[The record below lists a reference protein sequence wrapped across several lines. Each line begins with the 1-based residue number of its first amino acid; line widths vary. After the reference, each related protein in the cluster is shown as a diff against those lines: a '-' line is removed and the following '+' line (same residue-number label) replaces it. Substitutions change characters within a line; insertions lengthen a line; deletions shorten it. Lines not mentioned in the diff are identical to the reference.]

1 MAGIVGTIT
10 NLSDF
15 LSKTQVCLSVKPND
29 PQQQIICLEADRK
42 YSIPAFQREVRWDDN
57 NLKMLLY
64 DLSRSSKFLG
74 NIILTIKS
82 DHTCEIIDGQQ
93 RTTVLMLIVS
103 CIKKKFG
110 TKISTPDLCPLR
122 NEGFTGFQTLLEK
135 AFDQEAITSDDWN
148 AILKSDDYHQ
158 LPRIQKL
165 WNTISSSEL
174 LADRHKAQGLLD
186 NLCKSEFNIIA
197 SYSND
202 VNTSIQYFLD
212 VNLKG
217 IRLDT
222 EDIFK
227 GYLFSQDSR
236 ELTRSLWQKNKRD
249 VLRLNGVT
257 QSSEEK
263 RYPLM
268 KLYEHF
274 FYCDLYLPR
283 EGDCEYSTLKFGE
296 NFCLTSGFE
305 SGSTKYYE
313 GSHLIEA
320 IRDRDYLQN
329 VLSRLNKCVEIMTD
343 IIESEGPST
352 PFKDKF
358 ICAKKV
364 DSIDIQNCHSMLKKI
379 LMEKEVIPKIL
390 ALKYNLIDELYTPC
404 LKWAERFDRGVG
416 YFTTGW
422 LTYNVAGLSDF
433 ASRGGKMRL
442 ITSPILSTEDTDAI
456 IGAENQDGS
465 AFLRLEAALLENVE
479 ILKQEMEADIIN
491 AFSWMLYD
499 GIIDM
504 RFAIPCEKL
513 EEGDFHDKF
522 GIFYKGN
529 DALSFSGSINDSK
542 HGFQNYESIKVFK
555 TWAGTQEY
563 VDADT
568 ARFEK
573 IWNRK
578 DRNLKIFTIPQAVKN
593 KIFELRSPD
602 RPYSL
607 PAGSSKW
614 VHQDIAVKTFLEKE
628 HGILAMATGTGK
640 TVTAMKIINKLFDSG
655 EIRRVVITM
664 YGNDLLD
671 QWAIQIR
678 ENYKNKQINYHYASQ
693 KMMKD
698 FVMHP
703 DDSILILSRDA
714 RNLSKLLDLFD
725 RLPGDYRN
733 DTLFV
738 FDEVHGAASNTFAS
752 RLGEYVLR

>member
-1 MAGIVGTIT
+1 MDYPKV
-10 NLSDF
+10 
-15 LSKTQVCLSVKPND
+15 KVCLD
-29 PQQQIICLEADRK
+29 
-42 YSIPAFQREVRWDDN
+42 
-57 NLKMLLY
+57 
-64 DLSRSSKFLG
+64 
-74 NIILTIKS
+74 
-82 DHTCEIIDGQQ
+82 
-93 RTTVLMLIVS
+93 
-103 CIKKKFG
+103 
-110 TKISTPDLCPLR
+110 
-122 NEGFTGFQTLLEK
+122 
-135 AFDQEAITSDDWN
+135 TS
-148 AILKSDDYHQ
+148 
-158 LPRIQKL
+158 
-165 WNTISSSEL
+165 
-174 LADRHKAQGLLD
+174 
-186 NLCKSEFNIIA
+186 
-197 SYSND
+197 
-202 VNTSIQYFLD
+202 
-212 VNLKG
+212 
-217 IRLDT
+217 
-222 EDIFK
+222 ED
-227 GYLFSQDSR
+227 
-236 ELTRSLWQKNKRD
+236 
-249 VLRLNGVT
+249 
-257 QSSEEK
+257 
-263 RYPLM
+263 
-268 KLYEHF
+268 
-274 FYCDLYLPR
+274 
-283 EGDCEYSTLKFGE
+283 
-296 NFCLTSGFE
+296 
-305 SGSTKYYE
+305 
-313 GSHLIEA
+313 
-320 IRDRDYLQN
+320 
-329 VLSRLNKCVEIMTD
+329 
-343 IIESEGPST
+343 
-352 PFKDKF
+352 
-358 ICAKKV
+358 
-364 DSIDIQNCHSMLKKI
+364 
-379 LMEKEVIPKIL
+379 
-390 ALKYNLIDELYTPC
+390 NLIDELYTPS

-738 FDEVHGAASNTFAS
+738 FDEVHGAGSNTFVENLSGRLSPYRYRLGLSATPEREYDEAGNDFLLNEIGEVIFEFTLQDAIQKGILCEFNYIPLPYVLSDEEKLKKRKIIAAFNAKKESGEPVDEKDMFTQLALVNKTAVNKLEEFESLISQRPELLQKCIIFVQTMECGAKLQEILVRYSDKYHTYYADDEKINLENFAAGKIDCLLTCKKVSEGIDISSVTNIILFSSDRS
-752 RLGEYVLR
+752 RLVTTQRIGRALRLDKNNPEKKATVVDFVIEDSEENDNNADADRAEWLTDLSQTRRCEHEK

>member
-1 MAGIVGTIT
+1 MDYPKV
-10 NLSDF
+10 
-15 LSKTQVCLSVKPND
+15 KVCLD
-29 PQQQIICLEADRK
+29 
-42 YSIPAFQREVRWDDN
+42 
-57 NLKMLLY
+57 
-64 DLSRSSKFLG
+64 
-74 NIILTIKS
+74 
-82 DHTCEIIDGQQ
+82 
-93 RTTVLMLIVS
+93 
-103 CIKKKFG
+103 
-110 TKISTPDLCPLR
+110 
-122 NEGFTGFQTLLEK
+122 
-135 AFDQEAITSDDWN
+135 TS
-148 AILKSDDYHQ
+148 
-158 LPRIQKL
+158 
-165 WNTISSSEL
+165 
-174 LADRHKAQGLLD
+174 
-186 NLCKSEFNIIA
+186 
-197 SYSND
+197 
-202 VNTSIQYFLD
+202 
-212 VNLKG
+212 
-217 IRLDT
+217 
-222 EDIFK
+222 ED
-227 GYLFSQDSR
+227 
-236 ELTRSLWQKNKRD
+236 
-249 VLRLNGVT
+249 
-257 QSSEEK
+257 
-263 RYPLM
+263 
-268 KLYEHF
+268 
-274 FYCDLYLPR
+274 
-283 EGDCEYSTLKFGE
+283 
-296 NFCLTSGFE
+296 
-305 SGSTKYYE
+305 
-313 GSHLIEA
+313 
-320 IRDRDYLQN
+320 
-329 VLSRLNKCVEIMTD
+329 
-343 IIESEGPST
+343 
-352 PFKDKF
+352 
-358 ICAKKV
+358 
-364 DSIDIQNCHSMLKKI
+364 
-379 LMEKEVIPKIL
+379 
-390 ALKYNLIDELYTPC
+390 NLIDELYTPC

-433 ASRGGKMRL
+433 ASRGGKIRL

-465 AFLRLEAALLENVE
+465 AFLRLEASLLENVE

-578 DRNLKIFTIPQAVKN
+578 DRNLKMFTIPQAVKN
-593 KIFELRSPD
+593 KIFELRTPD

-703 DDSILILSRDA
+703 DDSILILSRDS

-738 FDEVHGAASNTFAS
+738 FDEVHGAGSNTFVENLSGRLSPYRYRLGLSATPEREYDEAGNDFLLNEIGEVIFEFTLQDAIQKGILCEFNYISLPYVLTEEEKLKKRKIIAAFNAKKESGEPVDEKDMFTQLALVNKTAVNKLEEFESLISQRPELLQKCIIFVQTMEYGAKLQEILVRYSDKYHTYYADDEKINLENFAAGKIDCLLTCKKVSEGIDISSVTNIILFSSDRS
-752 RLGEYVLR
+752 RLVTTQRIGRALRLDKNNPEKKATVVDFVIEDSEENDNNADAARAEWLTELSQTRRCEHEK

>member
-1 MAGIVGTIT
+1 MDYPKV
-10 NLSDF
+10 
-15 LSKTQVCLSVKPND
+15 KVCLD
-29 PQQQIICLEADRK
+29 
-42 YSIPAFQREVRWDDN
+42 
-57 NLKMLLY
+57 
-64 DLSRSSKFLG
+64 
-74 NIILTIKS
+74 
-82 DHTCEIIDGQQ
+82 
-93 RTTVLMLIVS
+93 
-103 CIKKKFG
+103 
-110 TKISTPDLCPLR
+110 
-122 NEGFTGFQTLLEK
+122 
-135 AFDQEAITSDDWN
+135 TS
-148 AILKSDDYHQ
+148 
-158 LPRIQKL
+158 
-165 WNTISSSEL
+165 
-174 LADRHKAQGLLD
+174 
-186 NLCKSEFNIIA
+186 
-197 SYSND
+197 
-202 VNTSIQYFLD
+202 
-212 VNLKG
+212 
-217 IRLDT
+217 
-222 EDIFK
+222 ED
-227 GYLFSQDSR
+227 
-236 ELTRSLWQKNKRD
+236 
-249 VLRLNGVT
+249 
-257 QSSEEK
+257 
-263 RYPLM
+263 
-268 KLYEHF
+268 
-274 FYCDLYLPR
+274 
-283 EGDCEYSTLKFGE
+283 
-296 NFCLTSGFE
+296 
-305 SGSTKYYE
+305 
-313 GSHLIEA
+313 
-320 IRDRDYLQN
+320 
-329 VLSRLNKCVEIMTD
+329 
-343 IIESEGPST
+343 
-352 PFKDKF
+352 
-358 ICAKKV
+358 
-364 DSIDIQNCHSMLKKI
+364 
-379 LMEKEVIPKIL
+379 
-390 ALKYNLIDELYTPC
+390 NLIDELYTPC

-491 AFSWMLYD
+491 TFSWMLYD

-568 ARFEK
+568 AHFEK

-578 DRNLKIFTIPQAVKN
+578 DRNLKMFTIPQAVKN

-607 PAGSSKW
+607 PVGSSKW

-738 FDEVHGAASNTFAS
+738 FDEVHGAGSNTFVENLSGRLSPYRYRLGLSATPEREYDEAGNDFLLNEIGEVIFEFTLQDAIQKGILCEFNYIPLPYVFSDEEKLKKRKIIAAFNAKKESGEPVDEKDMFTQLALVNKTAVNKLEEFESLISQRPELLQKCIIFVQTMEYGAKLQEILVRYSDKYHTYYADDEKINLENFAAGKIDCLLTCKKVSEGIDISSVTNIILFSSDRS
-752 RLGEYVLR
+752 RLMTTQRIGRALRLDKNNPEKKATVVDFVIEDSEENDNNADADRAEWLTDLSQTRRCEHEK

>member
-1 MAGIVGTIT
+1 MDYPKV
-10 NLSDF
+10 
-15 LSKTQVCLSVKPND
+15 KVCLD
-29 PQQQIICLEADRK
+29 
-42 YSIPAFQREVRWDDN
+42 
-57 NLKMLLY
+57 
-64 DLSRSSKFLG
+64 
-74 NIILTIKS
+74 
-82 DHTCEIIDGQQ
+82 
-93 RTTVLMLIVS
+93 
-103 CIKKKFG
+103 
-110 TKISTPDLCPLR
+110 
-122 NEGFTGFQTLLEK
+122 
-135 AFDQEAITSDDWN
+135 TS
-148 AILKSDDYHQ
+148 
-158 LPRIQKL
+158 
-165 WNTISSSEL
+165 
-174 LADRHKAQGLLD
+174 
-186 NLCKSEFNIIA
+186 
-197 SYSND
+197 
-202 VNTSIQYFLD
+202 
-212 VNLKG
+212 
-217 IRLDT
+217 
-222 EDIFK
+222 ED
-227 GYLFSQDSR
+227 
-236 ELTRSLWQKNKRD
+236 
-249 VLRLNGVT
+249 
-257 QSSEEK
+257 
-263 RYPLM
+263 
-268 KLYEHF
+268 
-274 FYCDLYLPR
+274 
-283 EGDCEYSTLKFGE
+283 
-296 NFCLTSGFE
+296 
-305 SGSTKYYE
+305 
-313 GSHLIEA
+313 
-320 IRDRDYLQN
+320 
-329 VLSRLNKCVEIMTD
+329 
-343 IIESEGPST
+343 
-352 PFKDKF
+352 
-358 ICAKKV
+358 
-364 DSIDIQNCHSMLKKI
+364 
-379 LMEKEVIPKIL
+379 
-390 ALKYNLIDELYTPC
+390 NLIDELYTPC
-404 LKWAERFDRGVG
+404 LKWAERFDRGAG

-433 ASRGGKMRL
+433 ASRGGKIRL

-578 DRNLKIFTIPQAVKN
+578 DRNLKMFTIPQAVKN

-725 RLPGDYRN
+725 HLPGDYRN

-738 FDEVHGAASNTFAS
+738 FDEVHGAGSNTFVENLSGRLSPYRYRLGLSATPEREYDEAGNDFLLNEIGEVIFEFTLQDAIQKGILCEFNYIPLPYVLSDEEKLKKRKITAAFNAKKESGEPVDEKDMFTQLALVNKTAVNKLEEFENLISQRPELLQKCIIFVQTMEYGAKLQEILVRYSDKYHTYYADDEKINLENFAAGKIDCLLTCKKVSEGIDISSVTNIILFSSDRS
-752 RLGEYVLR
+752 RLVTTQRIGRALRLDKNNPEKKATVVDFVIEDSEENDNNADADRAEWLTDLSQTRRCEHEK

>member
-1 MAGIVGTIT
+1 MDYPKV
-10 NLSDF
+10 
-15 LSKTQVCLSVKPND
+15 KVCLD
-29 PQQQIICLEADRK
+29 
-42 YSIPAFQREVRWDDN
+42 
-57 NLKMLLY
+57 
-64 DLSRSSKFLG
+64 
-74 NIILTIKS
+74 
-82 DHTCEIIDGQQ
+82 
-93 RTTVLMLIVS
+93 
-103 CIKKKFG
+103 
-110 TKISTPDLCPLR
+110 
-122 NEGFTGFQTLLEK
+122 
-135 AFDQEAITSDDWN
+135 TS
-148 AILKSDDYHQ
+148 
-158 LPRIQKL
+158 
-165 WNTISSSEL
+165 
-174 LADRHKAQGLLD
+174 
-186 NLCKSEFNIIA
+186 
-197 SYSND
+197 
-202 VNTSIQYFLD
+202 
-212 VNLKG
+212 
-217 IRLDT
+217 
-222 EDIFK
+222 ED
-227 GYLFSQDSR
+227 
-236 ELTRSLWQKNKRD
+236 
-249 VLRLNGVT
+249 
-257 QSSEEK
+257 
-263 RYPLM
+263 
-268 KLYEHF
+268 
-274 FYCDLYLPR
+274 
-283 EGDCEYSTLKFGE
+283 
-296 NFCLTSGFE
+296 
-305 SGSTKYYE
+305 
-313 GSHLIEA
+313 
-320 IRDRDYLQN
+320 
-329 VLSRLNKCVEIMTD
+329 
-343 IIESEGPST
+343 
-352 PFKDKF
+352 
-358 ICAKKV
+358 
-364 DSIDIQNCHSMLKKI
+364 
-379 LMEKEVIPKIL
+379 
-390 ALKYNLIDELYTPC
+390 NLIDELYMPC

-442 ITSPILSTEDTDAI
+442 ITSPILSTEDMDAI

-491 AFSWMLYD
+491 TFSWMLYD

-578 DRNLKIFTIPQAVKN
+578 DRNLKMFTIPQAVKN

-703 DDSILILSRDA
+703 DDSVLILSRDA
-714 RNLSKLLDLFD
+714 RNLSKLLDLCD

-738 FDEVHGAASNTFAS
+738 FDEVHGAGSNTFVENLSGRLSPYRYRLGLSATPEREYDEAGNDFLLNEIGEVIFEFTLQDAIQKGILCEFNYIPLPYVLSDEEKLKKRKIIAAFNAKKESGEPVDEKDMFTQLALVNKTAVNKLEEFESLISQRPELLQKCIIFVQTMEYGAKLQEILVRYSDKYHTYYADDEKINLENFAAEKIDCLLTCKKVSEGIDISSVTNIILFSSDRS
-752 RLGEYVLR
+752 RLVTTQRIGRALRLDKNNPEKKATVVDFVIEDSEENDNNADADRAEWLTELSQTRRCEHEK

>member
-1 MAGIVGTIT
+1 MDYPKV
-10 NLSDF
+10 
-15 LSKTQVCLSVKPND
+15 KVCLD
-29 PQQQIICLEADRK
+29 
-42 YSIPAFQREVRWDDN
+42 
-57 NLKMLLY
+57 
-64 DLSRSSKFLG
+64 
-74 NIILTIKS
+74 
-82 DHTCEIIDGQQ
+82 
-93 RTTVLMLIVS
+93 
-103 CIKKKFG
+103 
-110 TKISTPDLCPLR
+110 
-122 NEGFTGFQTLLEK
+122 
-135 AFDQEAITSDDWN
+135 TS
-148 AILKSDDYHQ
+148 
-158 LPRIQKL
+158 
-165 WNTISSSEL
+165 
-174 LADRHKAQGLLD
+174 
-186 NLCKSEFNIIA
+186 
-197 SYSND
+197 
-202 VNTSIQYFLD
+202 
-212 VNLKG
+212 
-217 IRLDT
+217 
-222 EDIFK
+222 ED
-227 GYLFSQDSR
+227 
-236 ELTRSLWQKNKRD
+236 
-249 VLRLNGVT
+249 
-257 QSSEEK
+257 
-263 RYPLM
+263 
-268 KLYEHF
+268 
-274 FYCDLYLPR
+274 
-283 EGDCEYSTLKFGE
+283 
-296 NFCLTSGFE
+296 
-305 SGSTKYYE
+305 
-313 GSHLIEA
+313 
-320 IRDRDYLQN
+320 
-329 VLSRLNKCVEIMTD
+329 
-343 IIESEGPST
+343 
-352 PFKDKF
+352 
-358 ICAKKV
+358 
-364 DSIDIQNCHSMLKKI
+364 
-379 LMEKEVIPKIL
+379 
-390 ALKYNLIDELYTPC
+390 NLIDELYTPC

-491 AFSWMLYD
+491 TFSWMLYD

-578 DRNLKIFTIPQAVKN
+578 DRNLKMFTIPQAVKN

-607 PAGSSKW
+607 PAGPSKW

-738 FDEVHGAASNTFAS
+738 FDEVHGAGSNTFVENLSGRLSPYRYRLGLSATPEREYDEAGNDFLLNEIGEVIFEFTLQDAIQKGILCEFNYIPLPYVLSDEEKLKKRKIIAAFNAKKESGEPVDEKDMFTQLALVNKTAVNKLEEFESLISQRPELLQKCIIFVQTMEYGAKLQEILVRYSDKYHTYYADDEKINLENFAAGKIDCLLTCKKVSEGIDISSVTNIILFSSDRS
-752 RLGEYVLR
+752 RLVTTQRIGRALRLDKNNPEKKATVVDFVIEDSEENDNNADADRAEWLTELSQTRRCEHEK

>member
-1 MAGIVGTIT
+1 MDYPKV
-10 NLSDF
+10 
-15 LSKTQVCLSVKPND
+15 KVCLD
-29 PQQQIICLEADRK
+29 
-42 YSIPAFQREVRWDDN
+42 
-57 NLKMLLY
+57 
-64 DLSRSSKFLG
+64 
-74 NIILTIKS
+74 
-82 DHTCEIIDGQQ
+82 
-93 RTTVLMLIVS
+93 
-103 CIKKKFG
+103 
-110 TKISTPDLCPLR
+110 
-122 NEGFTGFQTLLEK
+122 
-135 AFDQEAITSDDWN
+135 TS
-148 AILKSDDYHQ
+148 
-158 LPRIQKL
+158 
-165 WNTISSSEL
+165 
-174 LADRHKAQGLLD
+174 
-186 NLCKSEFNIIA
+186 
-197 SYSND
+197 
-202 VNTSIQYFLD
+202 
-212 VNLKG
+212 
-217 IRLDT
+217 
-222 EDIFK
+222 ED
-227 GYLFSQDSR
+227 
-236 ELTRSLWQKNKRD
+236 
-249 VLRLNGVT
+249 
-257 QSSEEK
+257 
-263 RYPLM
+263 
-268 KLYEHF
+268 
-274 FYCDLYLPR
+274 
-283 EGDCEYSTLKFGE
+283 
-296 NFCLTSGFE
+296 
-305 SGSTKYYE
+305 
-313 GSHLIEA
+313 
-320 IRDRDYLQN
+320 
-329 VLSRLNKCVEIMTD
+329 
-343 IIESEGPST
+343 
-352 PFKDKF
+352 
-358 ICAKKV
+358 
-364 DSIDIQNCHSMLKKI
+364 
-379 LMEKEVIPKIL
+379 
-390 ALKYNLIDELYTPC
+390 NLIDELYTPC

-442 ITSPILSTEDTDAI
+442 TTSPILSTEDTDAI

-491 AFSWMLYD
+491 TFSWMLYD

-578 DRNLKIFTIPQAVKN
+578 DRNLKMFTIPQAVKN

-738 FDEVHGAASNTFAS
+738 FDEVHGAGSNTFVENLSGRLSPYRYRLGLSATPEREYDEAGNDFLLNEIGEVIFEFTLQDAIQKGILCEFNYIPLPYVLSDEEKLKKRKIIAAFNAKKESGEPVDEKDMFTQLALVNKTAVNKLEEFESLISQRPELLQKCIIFVQTMEYGAKLQEILVRYSDKYHTYYADDEKINLENFAAGKIDCLLTCKKVSEGIDISSVTNIILFSSDRS
-752 RLGEYVLR
+752 RLVTTQRIGRALRLDKNNPEKKATVVDFVIEDSEENDNNADADRAEWLTELSQTRRCEHEK

>member
-1 MAGIVGTIT
+1 MDYPKV
-10 NLSDF
+10 
-15 LSKTQVCLSVKPND
+15 KVCLD
-29 PQQQIICLEADRK
+29 
-42 YSIPAFQREVRWDDN
+42 
-57 NLKMLLY
+57 
-64 DLSRSSKFLG
+64 
-74 NIILTIKS
+74 
-82 DHTCEIIDGQQ
+82 
-93 RTTVLMLIVS
+93 
-103 CIKKKFG
+103 
-110 TKISTPDLCPLR
+110 
-122 NEGFTGFQTLLEK
+122 
-135 AFDQEAITSDDWN
+135 TS
-148 AILKSDDYHQ
+148 
-158 LPRIQKL
+158 
-165 WNTISSSEL
+165 
-174 LADRHKAQGLLD
+174 
-186 NLCKSEFNIIA
+186 
-197 SYSND
+197 
-202 VNTSIQYFLD
+202 
-212 VNLKG
+212 
-217 IRLDT
+217 
-222 EDIFK
+222 ED
-227 GYLFSQDSR
+227 
-236 ELTRSLWQKNKRD
+236 
-249 VLRLNGVT
+249 
-257 QSSEEK
+257 
-263 RYPLM
+263 
-268 KLYEHF
+268 
-274 FYCDLYLPR
+274 
-283 EGDCEYSTLKFGE
+283 
-296 NFCLTSGFE
+296 
-305 SGSTKYYE
+305 
-313 GSHLIEA
+313 
-320 IRDRDYLQN
+320 
-329 VLSRLNKCVEIMTD
+329 
-343 IIESEGPST
+343 
-352 PFKDKF
+352 
-358 ICAKKV
+358 
-364 DSIDIQNCHSMLKKI
+364 
-379 LMEKEVIPKIL
+379 
-390 ALKYNLIDELYTPC
+390 NLIDELYTPC

-491 AFSWMLYD
+491 TFSWMLYD

-529 DALSFSGSINDSK
+529 DALSFSGSINNSK

-578 DRNLKIFTIPQAVKN
+578 DRNLKMFTIPQAVKN

-738 FDEVHGAASNTFAS
+738 FDEVHGAGSNTFVENLSGRLSPYRYRLGLSATPEREYDEAGNDFLLNEIGEVIFEFTLQDAIQKGILCEFNYIPLPYVFSDEEKLKKRKIIAAFNAKKESGEPVDEKDMFTQLALVNKTAVNKLEEFESLISQRPELLQKCIIFVQTMEYGAKLQEILVRYSDKYHTYYADDEKINLENFAAGKIDCLLTCKKVSEGIDISSVTNIILFSSDRS
-752 RLGEYVLR
+752 RLVTTQRIGRALRLDKNNPEKKATVVDFVIEDSEENDNNADADRAEWLTELSQTRRCEHEK

>member
-1 MAGIVGTIT
+1 MDYPKV
-10 NLSDF
+10 
-15 LSKTQVCLSVKPND
+15 KVCLD
-29 PQQQIICLEADRK
+29 
-42 YSIPAFQREVRWDDN
+42 
-57 NLKMLLY
+57 
-64 DLSRSSKFLG
+64 
-74 NIILTIKS
+74 
-82 DHTCEIIDGQQ
+82 
-93 RTTVLMLIVS
+93 
-103 CIKKKFG
+103 
-110 TKISTPDLCPLR
+110 
-122 NEGFTGFQTLLEK
+122 
-135 AFDQEAITSDDWN
+135 TS
-148 AILKSDDYHQ
+148 
-158 LPRIQKL
+158 
-165 WNTISSSEL
+165 
-174 LADRHKAQGLLD
+174 
-186 NLCKSEFNIIA
+186 
-197 SYSND
+197 
-202 VNTSIQYFLD
+202 
-212 VNLKG
+212 
-217 IRLDT
+217 
-222 EDIFK
+222 ED
-227 GYLFSQDSR
+227 
-236 ELTRSLWQKNKRD
+236 
-249 VLRLNGVT
+249 
-257 QSSEEK
+257 
-263 RYPLM
+263 
-268 KLYEHF
+268 
-274 FYCDLYLPR
+274 
-283 EGDCEYSTLKFGE
+283 
-296 NFCLTSGFE
+296 
-305 SGSTKYYE
+305 
-313 GSHLIEA
+313 
-320 IRDRDYLQN
+320 
-329 VLSRLNKCVEIMTD
+329 
-343 IIESEGPST
+343 
-352 PFKDKF
+352 
-358 ICAKKV
+358 
-364 DSIDIQNCHSMLKKI
+364 
-379 LMEKEVIPKIL
+379 
-390 ALKYNLIDELYTPC
+390 NLIDELYTPC

-456 IGAENQDGS
+456 IGAENQDGN

-491 AFSWMLYD
+491 TFSWMLYD

-513 EEGDFHDKF
+513 DEGDFHDKF
-522 GIFYKGN
+522 GIFYKDN

-578 DRNLKIFTIPQAVKN
+578 DRNLKMFTIPQAVKN

-738 FDEVHGAASNTFAS
+738 FDEVHGAGSNTFVENLSGRLSPYRYRLGLSATPEREYDEAGNDFLLNEIGEVIFEFTLQDAIQKGILCEFNYIPLPYVLSDEEKLKKRKIIAAFNAKKESGEPVDEKDMFTQLALVNKTAVNKLEEFESLISQRPELLQKCIIFVQTMEYGAKLQEILVRYSDKYHTYYADDEKINLENFAAGKIDCLLTCKKVSEGIDISSVTNIILFSSDRS
-752 RLGEYVLR
+752 RLVTTQRIGRALRLDKNNPEKKATVVDFVIEDSEENDNNADADRAEWLTELSQTRRCEHEK

>member
-1 MAGIVGTIT
+1 MDYPKV
-10 NLSDF
+10 
-15 LSKTQVCLSVKPND
+15 KVCLD
-29 PQQQIICLEADRK
+29 
-42 YSIPAFQREVRWDDN
+42 
-57 NLKMLLY
+57 
-64 DLSRSSKFLG
+64 
-74 NIILTIKS
+74 
-82 DHTCEIIDGQQ
+82 
-93 RTTVLMLIVS
+93 
-103 CIKKKFG
+103 
-110 TKISTPDLCPLR
+110 
-122 NEGFTGFQTLLEK
+122 
-135 AFDQEAITSDDWN
+135 TS
-148 AILKSDDYHQ
+148 
-158 LPRIQKL
+158 
-165 WNTISSSEL
+165 
-174 LADRHKAQGLLD
+174 
-186 NLCKSEFNIIA
+186 
-197 SYSND
+197 
-202 VNTSIQYFLD
+202 
-212 VNLKG
+212 
-217 IRLDT
+217 
-222 EDIFK
+222 ED
-227 GYLFSQDSR
+227 
-236 ELTRSLWQKNKRD
+236 
-249 VLRLNGVT
+249 
-257 QSSEEK
+257 
-263 RYPLM
+263 
-268 KLYEHF
+268 
-274 FYCDLYLPR
+274 
-283 EGDCEYSTLKFGE
+283 
-296 NFCLTSGFE
+296 
-305 SGSTKYYE
+305 
-313 GSHLIEA
+313 
-320 IRDRDYLQN
+320 
-329 VLSRLNKCVEIMTD
+329 
-343 IIESEGPST
+343 
-352 PFKDKF
+352 
-358 ICAKKV
+358 
-364 DSIDIQNCHSMLKKI
+364 
-379 LMEKEVIPKIL
+379 
-390 ALKYNLIDELYTPC
+390 NLIDELYTPC

-578 DRNLKIFTIPQAVKN
+578 DRNLKMFTIPQAVKN

-678 ENYKNKQINYHYASQ
+678 ENYKNKQINYHYAAQ

-703 DDSILILSRDA
+703 DDSILILSRDSK
-714 RNLSKLLDLFD
+714 NLSRLLDLFD

-738 FDEVHGAASNTFAS
+738 FDEVHGAGSNTFVENLSGRLSPYRYRLGLSATPEREYDEAGNDFLLNEIGEVIFEFTLQDAIKKGILCEFNYIPLPYVLTEEEKLKKRKIIAAFNAKKESGEPVDEKDMFTQLALVNKTAVNKLEEFENLISQRPELLQKCIIFVQTMEYGAKLQEILVRYSDKYHTYYADDEKINLENFAAGKIDCLLTCKKISEGIDISSVTNIILFSSDRS
-752 RLGEYVLR
+752 RLVTTQRIGRALRLDKNNPEKKATVVDFVIEDSEENDNNADAARAEWLTELSQTRRCEHEK